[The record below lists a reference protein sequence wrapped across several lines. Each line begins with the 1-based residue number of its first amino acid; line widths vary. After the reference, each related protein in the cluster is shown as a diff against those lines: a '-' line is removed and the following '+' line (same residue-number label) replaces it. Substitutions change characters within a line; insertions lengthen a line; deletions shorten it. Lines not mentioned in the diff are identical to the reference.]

1 MVSTIYVN
9 QYRINGGTEHLVSSK
24 MIRTMDSSRDESSA
38 MTCSLIYVNQ
48 LRAALRLKL
57 IMEMILDGTLTGI
70 DFRIASAKG
79 YEREYGYLI
88 KDEAYTIG
96 NEYTFRV
103 SIDPNFGLGLE
114 NQIVYAIVM
123 YVYDIPK
130 TEVEPMAKKFDRK
143 DKSEITCE
151 IKKVYGFLN
160 RNEDKALVNV
170 SWNGAPARIE
180 LRRCYRDRDNG
191 ELRLG
196 QGIALSPEELSELM
210 EINDRRK
217 AAEVDYGS
225 IFSKSE
231 GIMSKRKAGYRTENG
246 FIRLTKRNK

>member
-1 MVSTIYVN
+1 MMSTIYFN
-9 QYRINGGTEHLVSSK
+9 QYRVKNGVEHLVCSK
-24 MIRTMDSSRDESSA
+24 TIKSFDTTGESSV
-38 MTCSLIYVNQ
+38 MSRSLVFVNE

-57 IMEMILDGTLTGI
+57 ITDLILDGTLNGSVSMI
-70 DFRIASAKG
+70 MDANG
-79 YEREYGYLI
+79 YEREYGHLI
-88 KDEAYTIG
+88 KDDVCVIG
-96 NEYTFRV
+96 NEYTFRI

-130 TEVEPMAKKFDRK
+130 TEVEPMVKKFDRK

-196 QGIALSPEELSELM
+196 QGIALSPEELSELA

-217 AAEVDYGS
+217 AAEVDYCS
-225 IFSKSE
+225 IFTKSE

>member
-1 MVSTIYVN
+1 MMSTIYFN
-9 QYRINGGTEHLVSSK
+9 QYRVKNGAEHLVCSK
-24 MIRTMDSSRDESSA
+24 AIKSFDTTGESSV
-38 MTCSLIYVNQ
+38 MSRSLIFVNE

-57 IMEMILDGTLTGI
+57 ITDLILDGTLNGSI
-70 DFRIASAKG
+70 SMIMDANG
-79 YEREYGYLI
+79 YEQEYGHLI
-88 KDEAYTIG
+88 KDDVYVIG

-103 SIDPNFGLGLE
+103 STDPNFGLGLE
-114 NQIVYAIVM
+114 SQIVYAIVM

-180 LRRCYRDRDNG
+180 LRRCYRDRDSG

-196 QGIALSPEELSELM
+196 QGIALSSEELSELV

>member
-1 MVSTIYVN
+1 MMSTIYFN
-9 QYRINGGTEHLVSSK
+9 QYRVKNGVEHLVCSKVIKSFDTTGKSSV
-24 MIRTMDSSRDESSA
+24 MSR
-38 MTCSLIYVNQ
+38 SLMFVNELQ
-48 LRAALRLKL
+48 AALRLKL
-57 IMEMILDGTLTGI
+57 ITDLILDGTLNGSVSMI
-70 DFRIASAKG
+70 MDANG
-79 YEREYGYLI
+79 YEREYGHLI
-88 KDEAYTIG
+88 KDDVYVIG
-96 NEYTFRV
+96 NGYRFRI

-180 LRRCYRDRDNG
+180 LRQCYRDRDNG

>member
-1 MVSTIYVN
+1 MMSTIYFN
-9 QYRINGGTEHLVSSK
+9 QYRVKSGVEHLVCSK
-24 MIRTMDSSRDESSA
+24 MLKSFDTTGESSV
-38 MTCSLIYVNQ
+38 MSRSLVFVNE

-57 IMEMILDGTLTGI
+57 ITDLILDGTLNGSVSMI
-70 DFRIASAKG
+70 MDANG
-79 YEREYGYLI
+79 YEREYGHLI
-88 KDEAYTIG
+88 KDDVYVIG

-180 LRRCYRDRDNG
+180 LRRCYRDRDSG

-196 QGIALSPEELSELM
+196 QGIALSSEELSELM

>member
-1 MVSTIYVN
+1 MMSTIYFN
-9 QYRINGGTEHLVSSK
+9 QYRVKNGVEHLVCSK
-24 MIRTMDSSRDESSA
+24 TIKSFDTTGESSV
-38 MTCSLIYVNQ
+38 MSRSLVFVNE

-57 IMEMILDGTLTGI
+57 ITDLILDGTLNGSVSMI
-70 DFRIASAKG
+70 MDANS
-79 YEREYGYLI
+79 YEREYGHLI
-88 KDEAYTIG
+88 KDDVYVIG
-96 NEYTFRV
+96 NEYTFRI

>member
-1 MVSTIYVN
+1 MISTIYFN
-9 QYRINGGTEHLVSSK
+9 QYRIKNGIEHLICSK
-24 MIRTMDSSRDESSA
+24 VVKSLDSTRGDSSI
-38 MTCSLIYVNQ
+38 MTRSLIYVNQ

-57 IMEMILDGTLTGI
+57 ITDLILDGTLTNI
-70 DFRIASAKG
+70 DLRVTSANG
-79 YEREYGYLI
+79 YEREYGHLI
-88 KDEAYTIG
+88 KDDAYVIG
-96 NEYTFRV
+96 NEYTFRI
-103 SIDPNFGLGLE
+103 SIDPNFGLGSE
-114 NQIVYAIVM
+114 DQIVYAIIM

-151 IKKVYGFLN
+151 IKKIYGFLN

-170 SWNGAPARIE
+170 SWNGAPSRIE
-180 LRRCYRDRDNG
+180 LRRCYRDRDSG
-191 ELRLG
+191 DLRLG

-217 AAEVDYGS
+217 ASEVDYGS